1 MEYRRCGHSGLLLPA
16 ISLGLW
22 HNFGASAVFGQ
33 ARRLIWEA
41 FDWGITH
48 FDLANN
54 YGPPPGNAEET
65 LGHILRS
72 GLKRHRDEI
81 LITTKAGHAMW
92 NGPYGDWGSRK
103 HLIASCDQS
112 LRRLGVDYVDI
123 FYSHRP
129 DPETPLEET
138 MQALDYIVRSGRA
151 LYVGLSKYPP
161 DTARKAMEIL
171 KQLGTPC
178 VVHQLRYSMLVREP
192 EQELFPLFETV
203 GCGVVSFSPLAQGQL
218 SERYLEGIPD
228 NSRAARNG
236 FLKSADVQA
245 NLPKI
250 KKLHRLALQRGES
263 LSQMAIAW
271 QLQRPVPIT
280 SVIVGV
286 SSSEQLQQNL
296 GALESPAFTPEELQQ
311 IDAILQS

>member
-1 MEYRRCGHSGLLLPA
+1 MEYRRCGRSGLLLPV

-22 HNFGASAVFGQ
+22 HNFGGDANFGR
-33 ARRLIWEA
+33 ARQIIWEA
-41 FDWGITH
+41 FEQGITH

-54 YGPPPGNAEET
+54 YGPPPGSAET
-65 LGHILRS
+65 TFGRILRN
-72 GLKRHRDEI
+72 GLCKHRDEI

-92 NGPYGDWGSRK
+92 TGPYGDWGSRK

-161 DTARKAMEIL
+161 AIAQQAMEIL
-171 KQLGTPC
+171 QQLGTPC

-192 EQELFPLFETV
+192 ERELFPLFEAK

-218 SERYLEGIPD
+218 SERYLTGIPSD
-228 NSRAARNG
+228 SRAAHNG
-236 FLKSADVQA
+236 FLKTADVSA

-250 KKLHRLALQRGES
+250 RQLYEISAQRGES

-286 SSSEQLQQNL
+286 SSTEQLQQNL
-296 GALESPAFTPEELQQ
+296 GALRSPAFTSEELQR
-311 IDAILQS
+311 IDAILQR